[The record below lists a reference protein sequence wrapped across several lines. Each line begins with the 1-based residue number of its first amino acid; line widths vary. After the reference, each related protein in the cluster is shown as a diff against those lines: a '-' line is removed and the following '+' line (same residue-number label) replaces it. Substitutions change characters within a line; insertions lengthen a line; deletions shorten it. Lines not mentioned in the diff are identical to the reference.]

1 MFVRWQ
7 RRAPA
12 WWRQEPH
19 TRKHPPAPH
28 TRKSPP
34 AQWAAILV
42 ESVRVEGKPKQRHI
56 AYLAGIKEDR
66 LGELTGRCRFY
77 MDVVATLDR
86 LGNQVSAAE
95 RKRVETALMRKV
107 PCPTCQEYQEF
118 NRHVIQVLGPG
129 YARPVPERWPR

>member
-19 TRKHPPAPH
+19 TRKSAPAPR

-34 AQWAAILV
+34 AHWAAIL
-42 ESVRVEGKPKQRHI
+42 
-56 AYLAGIKEDR
+56 DR

-95 RKRVETALMRKV
+95 RKQIETALMRKV
-107 PCPTCQEYQEF
+107 LCPTWQEYQEF

>member
-7 RRAPA
+7 RRASTRRQKPA
-12 WWRQEPH
+12 AH
-19 TRKHPPAPH
+19 
-28 TRKSPP
+28 
-34 AQWAAILV
+34 WAAILV
-42 ESVRVEGKPKQRHI
+42 ESVRVKGNPTRRHI

-86 LGNQVSAAE
+86 LGNRVSAAE
-95 RKRVETALMRKV
+95 RKQIETVLMQKV
-107 PCPTCQEYQEF
+107 PCPTWQEYQEF

>member
-34 AQWAAILV
+34 AHWAAILV

-56 AYLAGIKEDR
+56 AYLAEIKEDR

-77 MDVVATLDR
+77 VDVSPRWT
-86 LGNQVSAAE
+86 VSAIRFRPRNASGS
-95 RKRVETALMRKV
+95 KRR
-107 PCPTCQEYQEF
+107 
-118 NRHVIQVLGPG
+118 
-129 YARPVPERWPR
+129 